1 MKVLKKQ
8 KVSKMCLICGV
19 ENDKGLKANFYEME
33 NGQLVALFNSPS
45 EFQSYPD
52 RMHGGMISAILDETI
67 GRTIWIH
74 EPDCWG
80 VTIDLQIKYRNPVP
94 VNEPLMAIAEMTE
107 SKSRIFKGSGIIAK
121 MDGTVLAEGKG
132 IFYKIKLDQIDANSH
147 EGEAVFFAPDDVKEI
162 AIEHIKLKKT

>member
-1 MKVLKKQ
+1 
-8 KVSKMCLICGV
+8 
-19 ENDKGLKANFYEME
+19 
-33 NGQLVALFNSPS
+33 
-45 EFQSYPD
+45 
-52 RMHGGMISAILDETI
+52 MHGGMISAILDETI

-147 EGEAVFFAPDDVKEI
+147 EGEAVFFVPDDVKEI

>member
-94 VNEPLMAIAEMTE
+94 VNEPLMAIAAFSRKSPFE
-107 SKSRIFKGSGIIAK
+107 SRTRMVFDRVVPAFKVTGSALTVKSLF
-121 MDGTVLAEGKG
+121 TVMVK
-132 IFYKIKLDQIDANSH
+132 
-147 EGEAVFFAPDDVKEI
+147 DVCRVSP
-162 AIEHIKLKKT
+162 A